1 MSWASII
8 EGIARFLKVIF
19 GMDKPAKVRVID
31 ERQIEI
37 PPPDD
42 RELLRSLGVR
52 HRGAENRNPGGN
64 PAAGEPG
71 ADPRKPPDEV
81 PTNDRF

>member
-42 RELLRSLGVR
+42 AAILRSLGVR
-52 HRGAENRNPGGN
+52 RDRGTARGDAGGDS
-64 PAAGEPG
+64 AAGESG
-71 ADPRKPPDEV
+71 EDPRKPEA
-81 PTNDRF
+81 